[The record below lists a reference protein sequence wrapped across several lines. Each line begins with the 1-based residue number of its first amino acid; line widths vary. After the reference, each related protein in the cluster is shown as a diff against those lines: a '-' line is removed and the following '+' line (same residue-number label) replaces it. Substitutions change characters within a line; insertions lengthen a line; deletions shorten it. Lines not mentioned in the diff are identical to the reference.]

1 MLKQKLQA
9 DQITAMKARDMVRLD
24 TLRYILSQIKNR
36 EIDTQTDLTDSQ
48 VVDTMRKEVKKLQD
62 SILAFNNGGRVD
74 LATEYDAQKKI
85 IQEYL
90 PQEMSDN
97 ELKSEIQKIIDEHKD
112 LFAQNANAMIGVC
125 IKELKDKVDPSRIAA
140 IVRSLS

>member
-36 EIDTQTDLTDSQ
+36 EIDTQTELTDSQ